1 MDRGLLRSLDLR
13 LTQIGSLPA
22 CNVLLNGLCTEERVL
37 EAFTIF
43 NKMEGDMEMAMDVF
57 RRMFDM
63 QCEPDTYVYNMLLYG
78 CFRCGYVDLGC
89 ELGEMTMERGLQL
102 NVKENRFDEADDLF
116 DKMSSSNVAPDH
128 VLYLY
133 LENNYPKGQEFNVL
147 LLVSKSS
154 CLAESWVA
162 LKFLPNEVFS
172 VFISA
177 LSAAGKTNHALN
189 VFNKMIIYGCE
200 PLLSSYNSLIRTLCQ
215 EAHVKEAEFLV
226 DRMCG
231 QGLVPNLAT
240 YLPSV
245 AIYDSIIGSLCKE
258 KRLPEGEWIFRRMLE
273 VGAVPDGDLYSTL
286 INDYSINGR
295 AIDAC
300 HLFHVMIE
308 RGFRPCAH
316 TYTGLINGLMKKNMT
331 EKACKYLEMVL
342 DDGLV
347 LEKLMKDI
355 TRNGVVFDLHFYN
368 AVINGY
374 CRAHML
380 RDAYLY
386 VELMQ
391 NDGLNAK
398 HMTYRAHTTWSNWS
412 SYTAINNMSETGCL
426 PDKITQHSY
435 RRSMQEWESS

>member
-1 MDRGLLRSLDLR
+1 MFDDSTQFVLQNTYYCPTSPKDHKTLSLSLTDNLITRGLISSAQTLIHR
-13 LTQIGSLPA
+13 LIKHSSS
-22 CNVLLNGLCTEERVL
+22 
-37 EAFTIF
+37 FSHSIS
-43 NKMEGDMEMAMDVF
+43 EGDMEMAMGVF

-78 CFRCGYVDLGC
+78 CFRLSDVVMLIW
-89 ELGEMTMERGLQL
+89 
-102 NVKENRFDEADDLF
+102 VKENRFDEADDLF

-215 EAHVKEAEFLV
+215 EAHVKEAEFLI

-240 YLPSV
+240 YL
-245 AIYDSIIGSLCKE
+245 
-258 KRLPEGEWIFRRMLE
+258 
-273 VGAVPDGDLYSTL
+273 
-286 INDYSINGR
+286 
-295 AIDAC
+295 
-300 HLFHVMIE
+300 VMINE
-308 RGFRPCAH
+308 HCEQGDMWMAF
-316 TYTGLINGLMKKNMT
+316 
-331 EKACKYLEMVL
+331 E
-342 DDGLV
+342 V
-347 LEKLMKDI
+347 LEKMDERGLGPVSQSMILLLVLYAKRKDCP
-355 TRNGVVFDLHFYN
+355 RE
-368 AVINGY
+368 NGY
-374 CRAHML
+374 L
-380 RDAYLY
+380 
-386 VELMQ
+386 
-391 NDGLNAK
+391 G
-398 HMTYRAHTTWSNWS
+398 
-412 SYTAINNMSETGCL
+412 GCL
-426 PDKITQHSY
+426 
-435 RRSMQEWESS
+435 RLARSLMETYTPL